1 MAEPTLLDADT
12 RRRVEAFVDE
22 WLTEN
27 DVPGAGVAVVDGEDV
42 AYLDGFGARDLE
54 ANEPATPDTLYGVA
68 SITKSVV
75 ATCVLQLVDAGEVAL
90 DDPVTDHVDGYF
102 AGLAEPPTV
111 HELLTHT
118 SGMPSDGASVSLA
131 ARMLGEG
138 AETAPLSSDADHR
151 RHVEQ
156 SLGERD
162 DDGGGDRFFYYNT
175 GYTVLG
181 ELIEAVDGRGLPE
194 YVDDE
199 VLAPLG
205 MDRSVLRADPTDYED
220 GMTPYLLR
228 DGDDEA
234 SEGGGD
240 AGGGGPERSTFPVKG
255 IGAAGGLLSTARDLA
270 TYLRFAMRGDEDV
283 VPGGLLERAQAGHVT
298 RGEQLDGTEK
308 QYGYGWM
315 RRSFLDGDDDL
326 VGHSGTLSV
335 TSAYLGFLEERGLGV
350 AVAANTAPAVHPM
363 HVGPA
368 LLAIVEGADPE
379 DAVAFYG
386 LRAKAERVAGR
397 YESYRGVATATVE
410 PAGAG
415 VEVTVDT
422 ALGGETLTA
431 RPVSADPGDLAF
443 EAVSPAGD
451 RVPVAFEPSDGEAGL
466 DCFLRRWRLHAVSP

>member
-1 MAEPTLLDADT
+1 MADTSLLDAGT

-27 DVPGAGVAVVDGEDV
+27 DVPGAGVAVVDGGDV

-54 ANEPATPDTLYGVA
+54 ANDPATPDTLYGVA

-75 ATCVLQLVDAGEVAL
+75 ATCVLQLVDADEVGL
-90 DDPVTDHVDGYF
+90 DDPVTEHVDGYF
-102 AGLAEPPTV
+102 GGLAEPPTV

-138 AETAPLSSDADHR
+138 SETAPLSSDADHR
-151 RHVEQ
+151 RHVAQ

-162 DDGGGDRFFYYNT
+162 DEGDRFFYYNT

-181 ELIEAVDGRGLPE
+181 ELIEAVDGRELPE

-205 MDRSVLRADPTDYED
+205 MERSVLRADPTDYED
-220 GMTPYLLR
+220 GATPYLLR
-228 DGDDEA
+228 DGD
-234 SEGGGD
+234 GD
-240 AGGGGPERSTFPVKG
+240 GANGGGPERSTFPVKG

-270 TYLRFAMRGDEDV
+270 TYLRFAMHGDEAV

-315 RRSFLDGDDDL
+315 RRSFLGGDDDL

-368 LLAIVEGADPE
+368 LLAIVEGEDPE
-379 DAVAFYG
+379 DAVAFHA
-386 LRAKAERVAGR
+386 LRAKAERVAGS
-397 YESYRGVATATVE
+397 YESYRGVATAEVTR
-410 PAGAG
+410 AGAG
-415 VEVTVDT
+415 VEVSVDT

-431 RPVSADPGDLAF
+431 RPVSVDPDDLAF

-451 RVPVAFEPSDGEAGL
+451 RVPVAFEQTDDGL
-466 DCFLRRWRLHAVSP
+466 DCFLRRWRLHAVEP